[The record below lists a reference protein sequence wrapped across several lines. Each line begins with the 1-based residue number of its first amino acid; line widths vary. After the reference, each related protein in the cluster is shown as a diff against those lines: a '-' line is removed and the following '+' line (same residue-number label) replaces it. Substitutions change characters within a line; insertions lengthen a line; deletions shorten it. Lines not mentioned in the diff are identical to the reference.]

1 MDGRIDFSKPADPAA
16 AGVDPQKLIP
26 LTELFDRQIAAGM
39 HPAAQMVVLK
49 DGRVIFERAGGQ
61 YNGVPIT
68 PDTPFYTFSVTK
80 AFTGACIHKLI
91 DEGKVSLDAPVA
103 EYWPGFG
110 KRGKQTITIRQVFLH
125 LAGLP
130 AVSRYDQIPLW
141 PFWKL
146 ITASIA
152 WMKPEYPPG
161 TRMGYHAVT
170 YGYILG
176 EVVRR
181 VSGLPIDRYFAQN
194 FAGPLGMHNSWIKIP
209 PSELKRAPRLI
220 SGCQDMNLLVN
231 VFNLPVI
238 RKACIPAASL
248 YSTAREMA
256 VFYQMLVE
264 GGRYGGEQY
273 LSPGTVEQATA
284 LGYRGEDYINQRESL
299 FAYGF
304 HLGGRE
310 TTEVEGECS
319 FGARSTQH
327 TFGHMGNR
335 TCMAW
340 GDARHRLVVAFTC
353 NRLIGHEE
361 SRQRWISLN
370 NAVWDAIGVF

>member
-1 MDGRIDFSKPADPAA
+1 M
-16 AGVDPQKLIP
+16 
-26 LTELFDRQIAAGM
+26 
-39 HPAAQMVVLK
+39 
-49 DGRVIFERAGGQ
+49 
-61 YNGVPIT
+61 
-68 PDTPFYTFSVTK
+68 
-80 AFTGACIHKLI
+80 
-91 DEGKVSLDAPVA
+91 
-103 EYWPGFG
+103 
-110 KRGKQTITIRQVFLH
+110 
-125 LAGLP
+125 
-130 AVSRYDQIPLW
+130 
-141 PFWKL
+141 

-170 YGYILG
+170 YGFILG

-181 VSGLPIDRYFAQN
+181 VSGLPVELYFSQN
-194 FAGPLGMHNSWIKIP
+194 YAESLGMHNSWLKIP
-209 PSELKRAPRLI
+209 RRELRRVPKLI
-220 SGCQDMNLLVN
+220 SASKDMNILVD
-231 VFNLPVI
+231 VFNLPAI

-248 YSTAREMA
+248 YSTARELA
-256 VFYQMLVE
+256 VFYQMLVNR
-264 GGRYGGEQY
+264 GSYGGEQY
-273 LSPGTVEQATA
+273 LSPETVEQATA
-284 LGYRGEDYINQRESL
+284 LGYRGDDFVNQRESL

-340 GDARHRLVVAFTC
+340 GDTRHRLVVTFTC
-353 NRLIGHEE
+353 NRLIGYKE

-370 NAVWDAIGVF
+370 NAVWDAIGVA